1 MIDRQRGKIVFSCD
15 ACGEALETDTDDFTE
30 ANVQRR
36 DAGWQAW
43 KEVEGEWVHFCSE
56 RCAR

>member
-1 MIDRQRGKIVFSCD
+1 MIDRQRGKIVFECD
-15 ACGEALETDTDDFTE
+15 ACSDTLETDTDDFTE

-36 DAGWQAW
+36 DAGWSAM
-43 KEVEGEWVHFCSE
+43 KVEGEWIHFCSE